1 MTEQLYFRGPV
12 FIHNKTSHDK
22 FKMGVLNSWLL
33 QESSSLCL
41 LWILKIAS
49 AWTFLCG
56 LLDVLNVPPWV
67 LSGNAV
73 SFNSPK
79 NMQVGFLDESRPKV

>member
-1 MTEQLYFRGPV
+1 MAVARKQ
-12 FIHNKTSHDK
+12 
-22 FKMGVLNSWLL
+22 
-33 QESSSLCL
+33 QSLFTVD
-41 LWILKIAS
+41 LKKLS
-49 AWTFLCG
+49 WTFLCG

-67 LSGNAV
+67 LSSNAV